1 MSRSQRPGSGVVPG
15 GRLGVQK
22 GANSTRAATFCAH
35 RKQCP
40 PCARASTHL
49 FSGGT
54 KCATEGGVGALY
66 TRIMCVCAV
75 CRLASRLASRLV
87 ACRVIFLNILRPCP
101 GMCPGFARVVS
112 ERMSSLRVHIG
123 VQVCD
128 AMAFSAAWIGS
139 TDVRAPLG
147 QGARLTYSHSQ
158 PTREAGRQAR
168 SRSNSQP

>member
-1 MSRSQRPGSGVVPG
+1 VWSQGGASVYRKARTRRERRLFVRIGS
-15 GRLGVQK
+15 
-22 GANSTRAATFCAH
+22 SAH
-35 RKQCP
+35 R
-40 PCARASTHL
+40 ARALPPTFSVVAQSARLKGGSEPCTHA
-49 FSGGT
+49 S
-54 KCATEGGVGALY
+54 
-66 TRIMCVCAV
+66 CVSV
-75 CRLASRLASRLV
+75 PYVVLRLV
-87 ACRVIFLNILRPCP
+87 LRLVLLRVESSSFILRP
-101 GMCPGFARVVS
+101 CPGFARVVS

-158 PTREAGRQAR
+158 PTRETGRQAR